1 MATANDFAVANSYLP
16 PQKPVLGQNELAVWE
31 LRNNVWNKAD
41 QTHMQWDTPTDS
53 REKKNTS
60 IAGDVTK
67 YSILHTQ
74 ESFDKK
80 ILTLPN

>member
-1 MATANDFAVANSYLP
+1 MKQSSRNAHAITNR
-16 PQKPVLGQNELAVWE
+16 LA
-31 LRNNVWNKAD
+31 
-41 QTHMQWDTPTDS
+41 

-60 IAGDVTK
+60 IAGNVTK

-80 ILTLPN
+80 IITMSNFAHKNFGAMSQSDTCQYLVD